1 MLSDC
6 DDIVLDVDPAQRI
19 HRVSNQFSSWHEF
32 ASEPLEGRDIC
43 DLLAPDARPGL
54 RHRLVEIAEGRTCC
68 ARLPATAIDTGHL
81 SFTASLTC
89 VSSRTGSAVV
99 TLNPVGRQAVVT
111 ARESRLSTT
120 GALVLEGVAA
130 GKASN
135 ALAARLHLSS
145 PGVDYHVNALLRR
158 FGVPNRTALV
168 ARAYSIGALDA
179 HVWPPRVP
187 PALVG

>member
-1 MLSDC
+1 MLIDC

-19 HRVSNQFSSWHEF
+19 HRVSNQFSSWHEL
-32 ASEPLEGRDIC
+32 ASEPLAGRNIC
-43 DLLAPDARPGL
+43 DLLVPDARPRL
-54 RHRLVEIAEGRTCC
+54 RRPLVEIAEGRTCC

-89 VSSRTGSAVV
+89 VASHAGSVVV
-99 TLNPVGRQAVVT
+99 TLNPVGGQAMVT
-111 ARESRLSTT
+111 TRGSRLSTT
-120 GALVLEGVAA
+120 GALILEGVAV